1 MALAK
6 GRVYLESIRF
16 EHTIFALPFAYM
28 GMLLAADGWPGWG
41 KFLLIT
47 AAMAGARTAAM
58 AVNRLVDAELDA
70 RNPRTSDR
78 ALPAGLMRRGEMAA
92 LAVAGA
98 AVLILAAWRLNLT
111 ALALAPVALF
121 VVTAYPYT
129 KRFTWSTH
137 WILGLADSIAPA
149 GAWIGIRGDFGLE
162 AALISL
168 AMLFWI
174 AGFDLIYACQDVD
187 VDRRDG
193 LHSVP
198 ARFGIAA
205 ALWTS
210 RGCHAATVV
219 LLIALGLAA
228 GLGWPYWIG
237 VLAAAAL
244 LAYESTMVSPADLGR
259 LQKAFFD
266 MNGYVSV
273 ALLIAVSLS
282 YVFG

>member
-1 MALAK
+1 MVLSR

-28 GMLLAADGWPGWG
+28 GMLLAADGWPGWD

-78 ALPAGLMRRGEMAA
+78 ALPAGLMRQGEMAA
-92 LAVAGA
+92 LAAAAA

-121 VVTAYPYT
+121 IVTVYPYT

-149 GAWIGIRGDFGLE
+149 GAWIGVRGDFGLE
-162 AALISL
+162 VALISL

-174 AGFDLIYACQDVD
+174 AGFDLIYACQDVE

-193 LHSVP
+193 LRSVP
-198 ARFGIAA
+198 ARFGIAP
-205 ALWTS
+205 ALWAS
-210 RGCHAATVV
+210 RGCHAAAV
-219 LLIALGLAA
+219 LLLVALGLVA

-237 VLAAAAL
+237 VLAAAGL

-259 LQKAFFD
+259 LQKAFFN

-282 YVFG
+282 YVVG

>member
-1 MALAK
+1 MVLSR

-28 GMLLAADGWPGWG
+28 GMLLAADGWPGWD

-78 ALPAGLMRRGEMAA
+78 ALPAGLMRQGEMAA
-92 LAVAGA
+92 LAVAAA

-121 VVTAYPYT
+121 IVTVYPYT

-149 GAWIGIRGDFGLE
+149 GAWIGVRGDFGLE
-162 AALISL
+162 VALISL

-174 AGFDLIYACQDVD
+174 AGFDLIYACQDVE

-193 LHSVP
+193 LRSVP
-198 ARFGIAA
+198 ARFGIAP
-205 ALWTS
+205 ALWAS
-210 RGCHAATVV
+210 RGCHAAAV
-219 LLIALGLAA
+219 LLLVALGLVA

-237 VLAAAAL
+237 VLAAAGL

-259 LQKAFFD
+259 LQKAFFN

-282 YVFG
+282 YVVG